1 MQNKRDA
8 EQKGCRTGGI
18 HYRRGAGQEECR
30 TEGIQNRRDEGQEGC
45 SRFRNIYQFDLMV
58 LERRSEMSVFNF
70 VHIMIFIKTSFFPI
84 ITGYNTYIVLIKWGI
99 FPRHNTKSLTLITI
113 ATLSNI
119 QL

>member
-8 EQKGCRTGGI
+8 EQKGCRTGRI

-70 VHIMIFIKTSFFPI
+70 VHIYQNI
-84 ITGYNTYIVLIKWGI
+84 I
-99 FPRHNTKSLTLITI
+99 FPDNHWLQYIHCIN
-113 ATLSNI
+113 
-119 QL
+119 